1 MKIDLRRNPNNQE
14 RTYEQILG
22 VRFFVGN
29 AAQAVENFLR
39 KGGYIAVPA
48 STALIKLSHDD
59 DYGTAL
65 RKADLVLP
73 DSGLLVGLWRTIG
86 GRKLWKISGVAYLKC
101 LLDRDDVW
109 SGTHSF
115 WVVPSESAKIKAI
128 QWLTEKKLEIKPENF
143 YVAERAGGPGEY
155 YPILVEIEKQQP
167 KHVVIALGAG
177 TQEKLGLYLRES
189 LLCQPAIHCVGAALG
204 FLSGYEHRIPEWAE
218 RFYLGWLLR
227 LVQQP
232 RMLLPRL
239 GIACVVAWMVIKY
252 RSESPLVKAR
262 WSEL

>member
-48 STALIKLSHDD
+48 STALIKLSHDE

-86 GRKLWKISGVAYLKC
+86 GRKLWKISGLAYL
-101 LLDRDDVW
+101 
-109 SGTHSF
+109 
-115 WVVPSESAKIKAI
+115 
-128 QWLTEKKLEIKPENF
+128 
-143 YVAERAGGPGEY
+143 
-155 YPILVEIEKQQP
+155 
-167 KHVVIALGAG
+167 
-177 TQEKLGLYLRES
+177 
-189 LLCQPAIHCVGAALG
+189 
-204 FLSGYEHRIPEWAE
+204 
-218 RFYLGWLLR
+218 
-227 LVQQP
+227 
-232 RMLLPRL
+232 
-239 GIACVVAWMVIKY
+239 
-252 RSESPLVKAR
+252 
-262 WSEL
+262 